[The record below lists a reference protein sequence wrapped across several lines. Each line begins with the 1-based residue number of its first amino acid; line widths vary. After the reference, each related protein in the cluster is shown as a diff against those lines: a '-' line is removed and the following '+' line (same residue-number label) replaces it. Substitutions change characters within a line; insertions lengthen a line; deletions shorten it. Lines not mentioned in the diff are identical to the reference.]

1 MSALYLLSEA
11 GHEPNLGWL
20 LWLVLALFV
29 LIVVIGWI
37 VSNKEAKDLPA
48 EPAPVVKTE
57 ETPVLPDD
65 LKKIEGIGP
74 KVEQVLNEIG
84 VSTYAELAAAD
95 VEALRDALTA
105 AKLHMMDPA
114 GWIEQ
119 AELAAKGDWD
129 ALETLQDELKGGR
142 RV

>member
-20 LWLVLALFV
+20 LWIVLALFC
-29 LIVVIGWI
+29 LIVLIGWI
-37 VSNKEAKDLPA
+37 VSNKKTDDLPA

-57 ETPVLPDD
+57 EAPVLPDD

-74 KVEQVLNEIG
+74 KVAV
-84 VSTYAELAAAD
+84 AD
-95 VEALRDALTA
+95 TEVIKESRAA
-105 AKLHMMDPA
+105 AKLHMMDPS